1 MPLFPSFSLHIFSIQ
16 WQIFEFDIPDPDIA
30 QLYMK
35 VMDSDLN
42 QDDFIAYSS
51 TPVAALL
58 PGYRNF
64 KLFDEKGTGDGDF
77 QFASLFARVT
87 FSAY

>member
-1 MPLFPSFSLHIFSIQ
+1 M
-16 WQIFEFDIPDPDIA
+16 FEFEIPDPDVA

-42 QDDFIAYSS
+42 NDDFVAYSS

-58 PGYRNF
+58 PGYRSF
-64 KLFDEKGTGDGDF
+64 KLFDEKGTADGDF
-77 QFASLFARVT
+77 QFASLFARIT
-87 FSAY
+87 FQSISNNI

>member
-1 MPLFPSFSLHIFSIQ
+1 LFLLRYCITL
-16 WQIFEFDIPDPDIA
+16 QIFEFEIPDPDVA

-51 TPVAALL
+51 TPISSLL
-58 PGYRNF
+58 RGYRNF
-64 KLFDEKGTGDGDF
+64 KLFDEKGNGDGDF
-77 QFASLFARVT
+77 SFAGLFARIT
-87 FSAY
+87 IE